1 MTWQIMRSIHFELH
15 TTLFL
20 CECVIYS
27 ISGWC
32 KSKAFLFHLC
42 YFCTSSSINTLC
54 IFYTGS
60 LKSVWHMKNSNSN
73 YHYGGSRTTN
83 SPIHIA
89 QYYTLMPFETWFDI
103 VGGSV
108 WLCSM
113 LLPFISYALCSLSS
127 NHTPFGVDCCYC
139 SCSLF
144 FSMQKFHSIITQ
156 HRLSCASL
164 VFSYT
169 QTPLI

>member
-1 MTWQIMRSIHFELH
+1 MLYIVFLDGAKAKHF
-15 TTLFL
+15 
-20 CECVIYS
+20 YS
-27 ISGWC
+27 ICATFALAQAQTHFVYSTRVVWRACGIW
-32 KSKAFLFHLC
+32 KTVTVIIIMAAPAQP
-42 YFCTSSSINTLC
+42 TL
-54 IFYTGS
+54 
-60 LKSVWHMKNSNSN
+60 
-73 YHYGGSRTTN
+73 
-83 SPIHIA
+83 PIHIA
-89 QYYTLMPFETWFDI
+89 QYYTLMPLETWFDI

-144 FSMQKFHSIITQ
+144 FFMQKFHSIITQ